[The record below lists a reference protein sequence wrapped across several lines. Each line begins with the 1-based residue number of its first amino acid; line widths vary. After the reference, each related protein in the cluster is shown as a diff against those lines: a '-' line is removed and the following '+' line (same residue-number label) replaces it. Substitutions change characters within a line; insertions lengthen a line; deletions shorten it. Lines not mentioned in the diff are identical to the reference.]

1 MERIPQPPQKFLLGN
16 MLDLSAGEPVQDMI
30 RLAREYGPIY
40 RMVFRGR
47 VVVIVSGQELVNELS
62 DEKRFDKT
70 IRGALGLVRRFAGD
84 GLFTAKTQEPNWS
97 KAHNILL
104 PNFSHKAMQGYH
116 PMMLDIAEQMV
127 LKWERL
133 NADEEIDVVR
143 DMTSLTVDTIGLCG
157 FGYRFNSFYHDTEHP
172 FVSQMAGALSI
183 SMDELRDMPGE
194 KIVQKKRDR
203 QFQTDVR
210 GMNEIVDR
218 IIRDRRASNE
228 VLSDKADLLSYM
240 LTGVDKKTGEQLDDL
255 NIRYQVI
262 TFLIAGHETTSGM
275 LSFVIYELLKNPEVL
290 AKAYEEVDRVL
301 GRDLSRK
308 PTFADVNQLTYIGQ
322 ILKETLRLFPTAPAF
337 ALVPYEDTILGGKY
351 KIKRTNQINVLLPML
366 HRDPTVWGENA
377 EAFDPDNFTPER
389 EAALPPNAYKPF
401 GNGQRACIGR
411 QFAMQEATLVIGM
424 ILQRFELVNHTNYVD
439 LKIKETLTM
448 KPDGLRIRVRLR
460 DAGTRRRG
468 DAEIYTDAA
477 NLKSKEENNAAAP
490 QVVPASPRPRVP
502 ASQHSTPLL
511 VLYGSNMGTAEE
523 IARRIAQDA
532 EENGFA
538 VRIAALDD
546 YAGHLPK
553 QGLTFIA
560 VSSYNGA
567 PPDNAQKFYDW
578 LKDSS
583 ESLDGVTYAIFGCG
597 NRDWASTFQAVPRF
611 VDERLAEL
619 GARRLYAHGEGDARD
634 DFEGQFQNWYQP
646 LRKLV
651 GKTLNLRFRIDE
663 GSKQL
668 YKLEIVPGAQMSGF
682 VDSFGAQPFRVLVN
696 RELHTKTGAHP
707 SERSTRHVELEL
719 PENVSYSVGDHLGVI
734 PQNSEDLIKRVAA
747 RFGFERETYIR
758 LKKQTKNRKTFLP
771 VEQTISV
778 YRLLRDYVE
787 LQEVA
792 TRQQIKTLAEF
803 TECPPHKIQL
813 LALTGDDENSAA
825 RYREEILEKRK
836 SVLDL
841 LEEFPAC
848 ELPFEIYLETLPPL
862 RPRYYSISSSPLE
875 NPRLTSITVAVVES
889 PARSGHGIFKG
900 VCTNYLAGKNDSSQI
915 YAFVKDTRAAFGLP
929 DDPQTPIIMIGPG
942 TGIAPF
948 RGFLQERAQLKKQGV
963 EIGEAMLFFGCRNP
977 NQDFIYEDELREFE
991 QQKIVNLSTSFSR
1004 VEGQEKCYVQNEI
1017 YVRRDEVWQ
1026 MLEAGALIYVCGDA
1040 SRMAPDVRRTFA
1052 AIYIEKTDSTVA
1064 EAEAWLEDLTAR
1076 NRYRLDVWASN

>member
-1 MERIPQPPQKFLLGN
+1 MIERIPQPPQKFLLGN

-40 RMVFRGR
+40 RMVFRKR
-47 VVVIVSGQELVNELS
+47 VVIIVSGADLVDELS

-127 LKWERL
+127 SKWQRL
-133 NADEEIDVVR
+133 NADDEIDVVR

-157 FGYRFNSFYHDTEHP
+157 FGYRFNSFYHDAEHP
-172 FVSQMAGALSI
+172 FVSQMANALST

-194 KIVQKKRDR
+194 KIIQHKRDN

-218 IIRDRRASNE
+218 IIKDRRASGEN
-228 VLSDKADLLSYM
+228 SNDKADLLSYM
-240 LTGVDKKTGEQLDDL
+240 LSGVDKKTGEQLDDL

-262 TFLIAGHETTSGM
+262 TFLIAGHETTSGL
-275 LSFVIYELLKNPEVL
+275 LSFAIYELLKNPDVL
-290 AKAYEEVDRVL
+290 ARAYEEADRVL
-301 GRDLSRK
+301 GRDFSRQ
-308 PTFADVNQLTYIGQ
+308 PTFAQVNQLTYIGQ

-337 ALVPYEDTILGGKY
+337 ALVPYEDTTLGGKY
-351 KIKRTNQINVLLPML
+351 KIKRTHQINVLLPML
-366 HRDPTVWGENA
+366 HRDKSVWGADSEIFN
-377 EAFDPDNFTPER
+377 PDNFTPER

-424 ILQRFELVNHTNYVD
+424 ILQRFELINHNNYID

-448 KPDGLRIRVRLR
+448 KPDGLKIKVR
-460 DAGTRRRG
+460 
-468 DAEIYTDAA
+468 
-477 NLKSKEENNAAAP
+477 
-490 QVVPASPRPRVP
+490 PRPSEEKDNYELRITNHESP
-502 ASQHSTPLL
+502 NANNESHRQIAPTAIRKPSSHQTPLL

-532 EENGFA
+532 EENGFS
-538 VRIAALDD
+538 VKIAALDG
-546 YAGHLPK
+546 YAGRLPTD
-553 QGLTFIA
+553 GLTFIST
-560 VSSYNGA
+560 SSYNGS
-567 PPDNAQKFYDW
+567 PPDNAAQFYNW
-578 LKDSS
+578 LRDS
-583 ESLDGVTYAIFGCG
+583 EASLAGVTYAVFGCG

-611 VDERLAEL
+611 IDERLAEL
-619 GARRLYAHGEGDARD
+619 GAKRFYAHGEGDARD

-651 GKTLNLRFRIDE
+651 GKELNLQFEIDE

-668 YKLEIVPGAQMSGF
+668 YQLEIVTGAQMSGF
-682 VDSFGAQPFRVLVN
+682 VDSFDAKPLRVLMN
-696 RELHTKTGAHP
+696 QELHRKTGEHS
-707 SERSTRHVELEL
+707 SERSTRHIELEL
-719 PENVSYSVGDHLGVI
+719 PENLSYNVGDHLGVI
-734 PQNSEDLIKRVAA
+734 PQNGENLIERVAA

-758 LKKQTKNRKTFLP
+758 LKKQANRKTFLP

-792 TRQQIKTLAEF
+792 TRAQIKTLAEY

-813 LALTGDDENSAA
+813 LALTGDDEQTAA
-825 RYREEILEKRK
+825 RYREEILDKRK
-836 SVLDL
+836 AVLDL
-841 LEEFPAC
+841 LEEYPAC
-848 ELPFEIYLETLPPL
+848 ALPFEIYLETLPPL

-875 NPRLTSITVAVVES
+875 NPQLTSITVAVVES
-889 PARSGHGIFKG
+889 PARSGNGTYQG
-900 VCTNYLAGKNDSSQI
+900 VCTNYLARKNESSQI
-915 YAFVKDTRAAFGLP
+915 YAFVKDTKAMFGLP
-929 DDPQTPIIMIGPG
+929 DDATTPIIMIGPG

-948 RGFLQERAQLKKQGV
+948 RGFLQERARLKAEGR
-963 EIGEAMLFFGCRNP
+963 EIGEAILFFGCRNP

-991 QQKIVNLSTSFSR
+991 RQEIVKLSTSFSR

-1017 YVRRDEVWQ
+1017 YVRRDEVWK
-1026 MLEAGALIYVCGDA
+1026 MLEAGAMVYVCGDA
-1040 SRMAPDVRRTFA
+1040 SRMAPDVQRTFA
-1052 AIYIEKTDSTVA
+1052 AIYTEKTGKSVR
-1064 EAEAWLEDLTAR
+1064 EAEAWLNELTAQ

>member
-1 MERIPQPPQKFLLGN
+1 MIERIPQPPQKFLLGN

-40 RMVFRGR
+40 RMVFRQR
-47 VVVIVSGQELVNELS
+47 VVIIVSGADLVDELS

-127 LKWERL
+127 SKWQRL
-133 NADEEIDVVR
+133 NADDEIDVVR

-157 FGYRFNSFYHDTEHP
+157 FGYRFNSFYHDAEHP
-172 FVSQMAGALSI
+172 FVSQMANALST
-183 SMDELRDMPGE
+183 SMDELRDMPLE
-194 KIVQKKRDR
+194 KMVQHKRDR
-203 QFQTDVR
+203 NFQTDVR

-218 IIRDRRASNE
+218 IIKDRRASGE
-228 VLSDKADLLSYM
+228 DASDKADLLSYM
-240 LTGVDKKTGEQLDDL
+240 LTGVDKKTGERLDDL

-262 TFLIAGHETTSGM
+262 TFLIAGHETTSGL
-275 LSFVIYELLKNPEVL
+275 LSFVIYELLKNPDVL
-290 AKAYEEVDRVL
+290 ARAYEEVDRVL
-301 GRDLSRK
+301 GRDLARQ
-308 PTFADVNQLTYIGQ
+308 PTYSQVNQLTYIAQ

-337 ALVPYEDTILGGKY
+337 ALVPYEDTLLGGKY
-351 KIKRTNQINVLLPML
+351 KIKRTHQINVLLPML
-366 HRDPTVWGENA
+366 HRDKSVWGADA
-377 EAFDPDNFTPER
+377 EIFNPDNFTPER

-424 ILQRFELVNHTNYVD
+424 ILQRFELLNHTNYTD

-448 KPDGLRIRVRLR
+448 KPDGLKIKVRLR
-460 DAGTRRRG
+460 PAK
-468 DAEIYTDAA
+468 EKA
-477 NLKSKEENNAAAP
+477 NYELRITNYESPKSNDNLREQIP
-490 QVVPASPRPRVP
+490 QSAIRNP
-502 ASQHSTPLL
+502 QLHKTPLL

-532 EENGFA
+532 EENGFS
-538 VRIAALDD
+538 VKIAALDD
-546 YAGHLPK
+546 YAGRLPK
-553 QGLTFIA
+553 DGLTFIST
-560 VSSYNGA
+560 SSYNGS
-567 PPDNAQKFYDW
+567 PPDNAAQFYDW
-578 LKDSS
+578 LKDSG
-583 ESLDGVTYAIFGCG
+583 ESLAGVTYAVFGCG
-597 NRDWASTFQAVPRF
+597 NRDWASTFQAVPRYI
-611 VDERLAEL
+611 DERLAEL
-619 GARRLYAHGEGDARD
+619 GAKRLYAHGEGDARD

-651 GKTLNLRFRIDE
+651 GKELNLQFEIDE

-668 YKLEIVPGAQMSGF
+668 YKLEIVTGAQMSGF
-682 VDSFGAQPFRVLVN
+682 VDSFGAEPLRVLTN
-696 RELHTKTGAHP
+696 RELHRKTGEHS
-707 SERSTRHVELEL
+707 SERSTRHIELEL
-719 PENVSYSVGDHLGVI
+719 PENLSYNVGDHLGVI
-734 PQNSEDLIKRVAA
+734 PQNSEILIERVAA

-758 LKKQTKNRKTFLP
+758 LRKQANRKTFLP

-792 TRQQIKTLAEF
+792 TRAQIKTLAEY
-803 TECPPHKIQL
+803 TDCPPHKIQM
-813 LALTGDDENSAA
+813 LALTGDDEQTAA
-825 RYREEILEKRK
+825 RYREEILDTRK

-841 LEEFPAC
+841 LEEYPAC
-848 ELPFEIYLETLPPL
+848 DLPFEIYLETLPPL

-875 NPRLTSITVAVVES
+875 NPQLTSITVAVVES
-889 PARSGHGIFKG
+889 PARSGNGTYQG
-900 VCTNYLAGKNDSSQI
+900 VCTNYLARKVEASQI
-915 YAFVKDTRAAFGLP
+915 YAFVKDTKAVFGLP
-929 DDPQTPIIMIGPG
+929 DDATTPLIMVGPG

-948 RGFLQERAQLKKQGV
+948 RGFLQERAQLKTQGV
-963 EIGEAMLFFGCRNP
+963 EIGEAILFFGCRHP

-991 QQKIVNLSTSFSR
+991 RQKIVQLLTSFSR

-1017 YVRRDEVWQ
+1017 YVRRDEVWK
-1026 MLEAGALIYVCGDA
+1026 MLEAGAMIYVCGDA

-1052 AIYIEKTDSTVA
+1052 AIYTEKTGGSVA
-1064 EAEAWLEDLTAR
+1064 EAESWLNELTAQ

>member
-1 MERIPQPPQKFLLGN
+1 MPEHIPQPPETFLLGN

-40 RMVFRGR
+40 RMVFRKR
-47 VVVIVSGQELVNELS
+47 VVIIVSGQELVNELS

-116 PMMLDIAEQMV
+116 PMMFDIAEQMV
-127 LKWERL
+127 SKWARL

-157 FGYRFNSFYHDTEHP
+157 FGYRFNSFYHDAEHP
-172 FVSQMAGALSI
+172 FVSQMANALST
-183 SMDELRDMPGE
+183 SMDELRDMPLE
-194 KIVQKKRDR
+194 KMVQHKRDR
-203 QFQTDVR
+203 QFQTDVQ

-218 IIRDRRASNE
+218 IIRERRAGGDDS
-228 VLSDKADLLSYM
+228 SDKADLLSYM
-240 LTGVDKKTGEQLDDL
+240 LSGVDKKTGGQLDDL

-275 LSFVIYELLKNPEVL
+275 LSFVIYELLKNPDVL

-301 GRDLSRK
+301 GRDYSQK
-308 PTFADVNQLTYIGQ
+308 PTYAQVNQLKYIEQ

-337 ALVPYEDTILGGKY
+337 ALVPFEDTIVGGKY
-351 KIKRTNQINVLLPML
+351 KIKRHHQINVLLPML
-366 HRDPTVWGENA
+366 HRDKSVWGENA
-377 EAFDPDNFTPER
+377 EEFNPDNFTPER

-424 ILQRFELVNHTNYVD
+424 ILQRFELINHTNYID

-448 KPDGLRIRVRLR
+448 KPDGLKIKVRHRQSPVISPSSFVLR
-460 DAGTRRRG
+460 SLPDEPADKASNGQAT
-468 DAEIYTDAA
+468 
-477 NLKSKEENNAAAP
+477 EEK
-490 QVVPASPRPRVP
+490 QKTKDEGQRTK
-502 ASQHSTPLL
+502 HGTPLL

-532 EENGFA
+532 EENGFS
-538 VRIAALDD
+538 VQIAALDD
-546 YAGHLPK
+546 YAGRLPK
-553 QGLTFIA
+553 NGLTFIA
-560 VSSYNGA
+560 SSSYNGA
-567 PPDNAQKFYDW
+567 PPDNAAQFYDW
-578 LKDSS
+578 LKETN
-583 ESLDGVTYAIFGCG
+583 ESLNGVTFAVFGCG
-597 NRDWASTFQAVPRF
+597 NRDWASTFQAVPRSI
-611 VDERLAEL
+611 DERLAEL
-619 GARRLYAHGEGDARD
+619 GAKRLYAHGEGDARD
-634 DFEGQFQNWYQP
+634 DFEGQFQSWYQP
-646 LRKLV
+646 LRQLV
-651 GKTLNLRFRIDE
+651 GKTLNLQFEVDE

-682 VDSFGAQPFRVLVN
+682 VDSFDAKPLRVLAN
-696 RELHTKTGAHP
+696 RELHKKTGEHP
-707 SERSTRHVELEL
+707 SERSTRHIELAL
-719 PENVSYSVGDHLGVI
+719 PENVSYNVGDHLGVI
-734 PQNSEDLIKRVAA
+734 PQNSQNLIERVAA

-758 LKKQTKNRKTFLP
+758 LRKQANRKTFLP

-778 YRLLRDYVE
+778 YRLLRDYIE

-792 TRQQIKTLAEF
+792 TRANIKTLADY
-803 TECPPHKIQL
+803 TDCPPHKIQL
-813 LALTGDDENSAA
+813 LALTGDDEQTAA
-825 RYREEILEKRK
+825 RYREEILDTRK

-841 LEEFPAC
+841 LEEYPAC
-848 ELPFEIYLETLPPL
+848 ALPFEIYLETLPPL

-875 NPRLTSITVAVVES
+875 NPKVSGITVAVVES
-889 PARSGHGIFKG
+889 PARSGNGIYQG
-900 VCTNYLAGKNDSSQI
+900 VCTNYLARKTEGSQI
-915 YAFVKDTRAAFGLP
+915 YAFVKDTKAMFGLP
-929 DDPQTPIIMIGPG
+929 DDATVPIIMIGPG

-948 RGFLQERAQLKKQGV
+948 RGFLQERAQLKKQAK
-963 EIGEAMLFFGCRNP
+963 EIGDAILFFGCRNP
-977 NQDFIYEDELREFE
+977 NQDFIYEDELRQFE
-991 QQKIVNLSTSFSR
+991 QQGIVRLSTSFSR
-1004 VEGQEKCYVQNEI
+1004 VEGQAKCYVQNEI
-1017 YVRRDEVWQ
+1017 YTRRDEVWQ
-1026 MLEAGALIYVCGDA
+1026 LLEAGAFIYVCGDA

-1052 AIYIEKTDSTVA
+1052 AIYMEKTGGNAA
-1064 EAEAWLEDLTAR
+1064 EAENWLNDLTTQ

>member
-1 MERIPQPPQKFLLGN
+1 MIERIPQPPQKFLLGN

-40 RMVFRGR
+40 RMVFRNR

-127 LKWERL
+127 SKWARL

-157 FGYRFNSFYHDTEHP
+157 FGYRFNSFYHDAEHP
-172 FVSQMAGALSI
+172 FVRQMANALST
-183 SMDELRDMPGE
+183 SMDELRDMPLE
-194 KIVQKKRDR
+194 KMVQHKRER
-203 QFQTDVR
+203 QFQTDVS

-218 IIRDRRASNE
+218 IIRERRAAGE
-228 VLSDKADLLSYM
+228 DLSDKVDLLSYM
-240 LTGVDKKTGEQLDDL
+240 LSGADKKTGERLDDL

-262 TFLIAGHETTSGM
+262 TFLIAGHETTSGL
-275 LSFVIYELLKNPEVL
+275 LSFVIYELLKNPDVL
-290 AKAYEEVDRVL
+290 ARAYEEVDRVF
-301 GRDLSRK
+301 GRDLSHQ
-308 PTFADVNQLTYIGQ
+308 PTYAQVNQLKYIER

-351 KIKRTNQINVLLPML
+351 KIKRTHQINVLLPML
-366 HRDPTVWGENA
+366 HRDPAVWGEDA
-377 EAFDPDNFTPER
+377 EEFNPDNFTPER

-401 GNGQRACIGR
+401 GNGRRACIGR

-424 ILQRFELVNHTNYVD
+424 ILRRFELINHTEYID

-448 KPDGLRIRVRLR
+448 KPDGLKI
-460 DAGTRRRG
+460 
-468 DAEIYTDAA
+468 
-477 NLKSKEENNAAAP
+477 
-490 QVVPASPRPRVP
+490 QVRPRQFKEKENYELRITNHELP
-502 ASQHSTPLL
+502 KANEKELEQLPPSAIRSPQSHQTPLL

-532 EENGFA
+532 EENGFS
-538 VRIAALDD
+538 VKISALDD
-546 YAGHLPK
+546 YAGRLPK
-553 QGLTFIA
+553 DGLTFIA
-560 VSSYNGA
+560 ASSYNGA
-567 PPDNAQKFYDW
+567 PPDNAAGFCDW
-578 LKDSS
+578 LKEAD
-583 ESLDGVTYAIFGCG
+583 ESLAGVTYAVFGCG

-611 VDERLAEL
+611 IDERLAKL
-619 GARRLYAHGEGDARD
+619 GAKRFYAHGEGDARD

-651 GKTLNLRFRIDE
+651 GKELNLQFEIDE

-668 YKLEIVPGAQMSGF
+668 YQLEIVPGAQMSGF
-682 VDSFGAQPFRVLVN
+682 VDSFDAQPLRVLIN
-696 RELHTKTGAHP
+696 QELHRKTGDYP
-707 SERSTRHVELEL
+707 SERSTRHIELEL
-719 PENVSYSVGDHLGVI
+719 PENLSYNVGDHLGVI
-734 PQNSEDLIKRVAA
+734 PQNSENLIERVAA
-747 RFGFERETYIR
+747 RFDFERETYIR
-758 LKKQTKNRKTFLP
+758 LRKQANRKTFLP

-792 TRQQIKTLAEF
+792 TRQQIKTLADY
-803 TECPPHKIQL
+803 TDCPPHKIQM
-813 LALTGDDENSAA
+813 LALVGDDEQTAA
-825 RYREEILEKRK
+825 RYREEILDKRK
-836 SVLDL
+836 SALDL
-841 LEEFPAC
+841 LEEYPAC

-875 NPRLTSITVAVVES
+875 NPALSSITVAVVES
-889 PARSGHGIFKG
+889 PARAGNGIYRG
-900 VCTNYLAGKNDSSQI
+900 VCTNYLARKSASSQI
-915 YAFVKDTRAAFGLP
+915 YAFVKDTKAMFGLP
-929 DDPQTPIIMIGPG
+929 DDSALPIIMIGPG

-948 RGFLQERAQLKKQGV
+948 RGFLQERARLKARGA
-963 EIGEAMLFFGCRNP
+963 EIGEAILFFGCRHP
-977 NQDFIYEDELREFE
+977 QQDFLYEDELREFE
-991 QQKIVNLSTSFSR
+991 RQKIVRLSTSFSR
-1004 VEGQEKCYVQNEI
+1004 VEGQAKCYVQNEI
-1017 YVRRDEVWQ
+1017 YTRRDEVWQ
-1026 MLEAGALIYVCGDA
+1026 MLEAGAIIYVCGDA
-1040 SRMAPDVRRTFA
+1040 GRMAPDVRRTFA
-1052 AIYIEKTDSTVA
+1052 AIYMEKTAVNVA
-1064 EAEAWLEDLTAR
+1064 EAEDWLNDLTAR